1 MFGWAD
7 LLNRYKINNKGFRLE
22 DKDEFLKL
30 ECPCLAH
37 LGDRF
42 VIVKHITEEQ
52 IEYLWNGQ
60 TIHSKFDLFKQM
72 WTGNVLC
79 AYPDEF
85 SEEVEYTKHRTEGEK
100 EWFKNLVICIVCCS
114 LIVYGLIINYRDK
127 SAISYLPLL
136 INASGLYVSYLLL
149 LKQLHIESRI
159 ADRFC
164 SLLKQNSCHDL
175 LDTKASKFFNLFGWS
190 ELGVAYFSVN
200 IILLLFSPLMFFS
213 VLALISFCSLTYPL
227 WSILYQYLNKQWCTL
242 CLCIQFLLIAQFVIY
257 ILFVFFTNIKLF
269 NIYDLLSATYI
280 IPFFIVLAFYGL
292 SLLIIN
298 KLVPIIT
305 KSKLASQW
313 KQTANSFKMKDDVF
327 KSLLKEEKQFDMSN
341 ASNIC
346 IGKSESKL
354 TLSIFSNP
362 YCNPCAAMHARI
374 DELLGYGTRVQYIF
388 TSFNEDLAKTN
399 RYLIACYQTLPQE
412 QFIKILREWFAG
424 GKREGN
430 EFFKNFNLDILSAS
444 VEEEFKCQQA
454 WTKLSCLHATPT
466 LLLDGYLLPPA
477 YQVEDVSYFMDLDL
491 S

>member
-1 MFGWAD
+1 MNTDFCLFLNCLHVRHTKIFYYQIYNEHPYKYTMFGWAD

-175 LDTKASKFFNLFGWS
+175 LDTKASNFLI
-190 ELGVAYFSVN
+190 FSGGAN
-200 IILLLFSPLMFFS
+200 WAWHIFQS
-213 VLALISFCSLTYPL
+213 ISFYFF
-227 WSILYQYLNKQWCTL
+227 
-242 CLCIQFLLIAQFVIY
+242 FLL
-257 ILFVFFTNIKLF
+257 
-269 NIYDLLSATYI
+269 
-280 IPFFIVLAFYGL
+280 
-292 SLLIIN
+292 
-298 KLVPIIT
+298 
-305 KSKLASQW
+305 
-313 KQTANSFKMKDDVF
+313 
-327 KSLLKEEKQFDMSN
+327 
-341 ASNIC
+341 
-346 IGKSESKL
+346 
-354 TLSIFSNP
+354 
-362 YCNPCAAMHARI
+362 
-374 DELLGYGTRVQYIF
+374 
-388 TSFNEDLAKTN
+388 
-399 RYLIACYQTLPQE
+399 
-412 QFIKILREWFAG
+412 
-424 GKREGN
+424 
-430 EFFKNFNLDILSAS
+430 
-444 VEEEFKCQQA
+444 
-454 WTKLSCLHATPT
+454 
-466 LLLDGYLLPPA
+466 
-477 YQVEDVSYFMDLDL
+477 
-491 S
+491 